1 MKKIIIIA
9 MLFTSLVARAQEKIG
24 SYTSSFFNPVKTEF
38 DVRATQ
44 PKNDKFRYYISVWG
58 ENPTDKVNL
67 ILSSENAEK
76 FVEAMQICKEKFVEW
91 KKIAKDNNVT
101 DFTKKFPVTLPP
113 IDVGWYSSEWWFSF
127 DHIFTPKFLVFKYGE
142 CVECVFMLYEK
153 VTASSNEY
161 IDKEFSFVL
170 KSPDEFDSLIKNI
183 DKEVVI
189 RHFGEKQNVKDLF
202 K

>member
-76 FVEAMQICKEKFVEW
+76 FVEAMQICMGEK
-91 KKIAKDNNVT
+91 
-101 DFTKKFPVTLPP
+101 TKSTGEMRGGRGRIVSA
-113 IDVGWYSSEWWFSF
+113 GAR
-127 DHIFTPKFLVFKYGE
+127 YGE
-142 CVECVFMLYEK
+142 RRRFFK
-153 VTASSNEY
+153 
-161 IDKEFSFVL
+161 DKT
-170 KSPDEFDSLIKNI
+170 KSTF
-183 DKEVVI
+183 
-189 RHFGEKQNVKDLF
+189 
-202 K
+202 